1 MRIDLPDELM
11 ENIRSH
17 AQQNGRGIEET
28 IADLLRTGLEQS
40 SARRTP
46 APVAR
51 STLQRR
57 ADVDVAGAV
66 LVGAGGAGGRPC
78 SIWYRFSI
86 PFSCR
91 LRISQRSSFDSLM
104 PMRMSLIDSYTEG
117 SLTIFPAVPC
127 PAFTFATASLSCLTR
142 PVNSASDWSA

>member
-17 AQQNGRGIEET
+17 AEQNGRGIEET

-46 APVAR
+46 APVDR

-57 ADVDVAGAV
+57 ADIAEKFLSGEWCADLNGFEE
-66 LVGAGGAGGRPC
+66 GRLAD
-78 SIWYRFSI
+78 RDAAAA
-86 PFSCR
+86 R
-91 LRISQRSSFDSLM
+91 
-104 PMRMSLIDSYTEG
+104 G
-117 SLTIFPAVPC
+117 SHPEHWT
-127 PAFTFATASLSCLTR
+127 
-142 PVNSASDWSA
+142 